1 MDNKVCFMFG
11 HATTPYDA
19 VNLIEAAAERQY
31 QEQGIRTF
39 IVGNRGNFDSY
50 AATAI
55 KRLKRKYDDI
65 SLLLLLAY
73 HPAER
78 TVHLTEGFDNSYY
91 PPLESVPRQY
101 AIVRANKY
109 MVDTADSIICYVNHI
124 GNTKKLLEQAERRQ
138 KKENIL
144 IENVATVL

>member
-19 VNLIEAAAERQY
+19 IALLEASAERQY

-39 IVGNRGNFDSY
+39 IVGNRGSFDSM

-55 KRLKRKYDDI
+55 KHLKKKYDDI

-78 TVHLTEGFDNSYY
+78 PVHLTEGFDNSYY
-91 PPLESVPRQY
+91 PPLEGVPRQY
-101 AIVRANKY
+101 AIVRANQF

>member
-19 VNLIEAAAERQY
+19 IALIEAAAERQY
-31 QEQGIRTF
+31 QEHNIKTF
-39 IVGNRGNFDSY
+39 IVGNRGNFDSL

-55 KRLKRKYDDI
+55 KNLKKKYSDI

-78 TVHLTEGFDNSYY
+78 SVHLTEGFDNSYY
-91 PPLESVPRQY
+91 PPLEGVPRQY
-101 AIVRANKY
+101 AIVRANQF
-109 MVDTADSIICYVNHI
+109 MVDTADSIICYVNRI
-124 GNTKKLLEQAERRQ
+124 GNTRKLLEQAERRQ